1 MKKLRVLL
9 VDDEIMIREGFKRL
23 FDWEA
28 HDCEVVGEA
37 ADGMEA
43 QSRIDELQPDIVIMD
58 IMMPVRDGISATQEI
73 KSRLPHT
80 RVLILTTSTVS
91 DDLSRALEAG
101 ADGAITKS
109 NANAQLLT
117 AIRAIAAGKRWVSPE
132 IEKQIATDP
141 PVQKLTERQEQVL
154 SSIVRGLTN
163 ADIAHQLGIRE
174 DSVKEHLNLIFSK
187 IGAANRAEAV
197 AIALRRHL
205 LRF

>member
-1 MKKLRVLL
+1 MKETTVLIADDHAIVRMGLAALLEPEPGIRV
-9 VDDEIMIREGFKRL
+9 I
-23 FDWEA
+23 
-28 HDCEVVGEA
+28 GEA
-37 ADGMEA
+37 DDGDVA
-43 QSRIDELQPDIVIMD
+43 IRKAIRNRPDIVIMD

-141 PVQKLTERQEQVL
+141 PVQKLTERQEVIL

>member
-1 MKKLRVLL
+1 MKETTVLIADDHAIVRMGLAALLEPESGIRV
-9 VDDEIMIREGFKRL
+9 I
-23 FDWEA
+23 
-28 HDCEVVGEA
+28 GEA
-37 ADGMEA
+37 DDGDVAIRKAM
-43 QSRIDELQPDIVIMD
+43 RNRPDIVIMD

>member
-1 MKKLRVLL
+1 MKETTVLIADDHAIVRMGLAALLEPEPGIRV
-9 VDDEIMIREGFKRL
+9 I
-23 FDWEA
+23 
-28 HDCEVVGEA
+28 GEA
-37 ADGMEA
+37 DDGDVAIRKAM
-43 QSRIDELQPDIVIMD
+43 RNKPDIVIMD
-58 IMMPVRDGISATQEI
+58 IMMPVRDGISATQAI

-117 AIRAIAAGKRWVSPE
+117 AIRAIATGKRWVSPE

-141 PVQKLTERQEQVL
+141 PVQKLTERQEVIL

>member
-1 MKKLRVLL
+1 MKETTVLIADDHAIVRMGLAALLEPESGIRV
-9 VDDEIMIREGFKRL
+9 I
-23 FDWEA
+23 
-28 HDCEVVGEA
+28 GEA
-37 ADGMEA
+37 DDGDEA
-43 QSRIDELQPDIVIMD
+43 IRKAIRNRPDIVIMD

-141 PVQKLTERQEQVL
+141 PVQKLTERQEVIL

>member
-1 MKKLRVLL
+1 MKETTVLIADDHAIVRMGLAALLEPEPGIRV
-9 VDDEIMIREGFKRL
+9 I
-23 FDWEA
+23 
-28 HDCEVVGEA
+28 GEA
-37 ADGMEA
+37 DDGDVAIRKAM
-43 QSRIDELQPDIVIMD
+43 RNRPDIVIMD

>member
-1 MKKLRVLL
+1 MKETTVLIADDHAIVRMGLAALLEPESGIRV
-9 VDDEIMIREGFKRL
+9 I
-23 FDWEA
+23 
-28 HDCEVVGEA
+28 GEA
-37 ADGMEA
+37 DDGDVAIRKAM
-43 QSRIDELQPDIVIMD
+43 RNKPDIVIMD

-91 DDLSRALEAG
+91 DDLSRTLEAG

>member
-1 MKKLRVLL
+1 MKETTVLIADDHAIVRMGLAALLEPEPGIRV
-9 VDDEIMIREGFKRL
+9 I
-23 FDWEA
+23 
-28 HDCEVVGEA
+28 GEA
-37 ADGMEA
+37 DDGDVA
-43 QSRIDELQPDIVIMD
+43 IRKAIRNRPDIVIMD

-117 AIRAIAAGKRWVSPE
+117 AIRAIAADKRWVSPE

-141 PVQKLTERQEQVL
+141 PVQKLTERQEVIL

>member
-1 MKKLRVLL
+1 MKETTVLIADDHAIVRMGLAALLEPEPGIRV
-9 VDDEIMIREGFKRL
+9 I
-23 FDWEA
+23 
-28 HDCEVVGEA
+28 GEA
-37 ADGMEA
+37 DDGDVAIRKAM
-43 QSRIDELQPDIVIMD
+43 RNKPDIVIMD

>member
-1 MKKLRVLL
+1 MKETTVLIADDHAIVRMGLAALLEPESGIRV
-9 VDDEIMIREGFKRL
+9 I
-23 FDWEA
+23 
-28 HDCEVVGEA
+28 GEA
-37 ADGMEA
+37 DDGDVAIRKAM
-43 QSRIDELQPDIVIMD
+43 RNKPDIVIMD

-141 PVQKLTERQEQVL
+141 PVQKLTERQEVIL

>member
-1 MKKLRVLL
+1 MKETTVLIADDHAIVRMGLAALLEPESGIRV
-9 VDDEIMIREGFKRL
+9 I
-23 FDWEA
+23 
-28 HDCEVVGEA
+28 GEA
-37 ADGMEA
+37 DDGDVAIRKAM
-43 QSRIDELQPDIVIMD
+43 RNKPDIVIMD

-197 AIALRRHL
+197 TIALRRHL

>member
-1 MKKLRVLL
+1 MKETTVLIADDHAIVRMGLAALLEPESGIRV
-9 VDDEIMIREGFKRL
+9 I
-23 FDWEA
+23 
-28 HDCEVVGEA
+28 GEA
-37 ADGMEA
+37 DDGDVAIRKTM
-43 QSRIDELQPDIVIMD
+43 RNKPDIVIMD

>member
-1 MKKLRVLL
+1 MKETTVLIADDHAIVRMGLAALLEPESGIRV
-9 VDDEIMIREGFKRL
+9 I
-23 FDWEA
+23 
-28 HDCEVVGEA
+28 GEA
-37 ADGMEA
+37 DDGDVAIRKAM
-43 QSRIDELQPDIVIMD
+43 RNKPDIVIMD

>member
-1 MKKLRVLL
+1 MKETTVLIADDHAIVRMGLATLLEPESGIRV
-9 VDDEIMIREGFKRL
+9 I
-23 FDWEA
+23 
-28 HDCEVVGEA
+28 GEA
-37 ADGMEA
+37 DDGDVAIRKAM
-43 QSRIDELQPDIVIMD
+43 RNRPDIVIMD

-141 PVQKLTERQEQVL
+141 PVQKLTERQEVIL

>member
-1 MKKLRVLL
+1 MKETTVLIADDHAIVRMGLAALLEPEPGIRV
-9 VDDEIMIREGFKRL
+9 I
-23 FDWEA
+23 
-28 HDCEVVGEA
+28 GEA
-37 ADGMEA
+37 DDGDVAIRKAM
-43 QSRIDELQPDIVIMD
+43 RNKPDIVIMD

-73 KSRLPHT
+73 KSKLPHT

>member
-1 MKKLRVLL
+1 M
-9 VDDEIMIREGFKRL
+9 
-23 FDWEA
+23 
-28 HDCEVVGEA
+28 
-37 ADGMEA
+37 
-43 QSRIDELQPDIVIMD
+43 
-58 IMMPVRDGISATQEI
+58 
-73 KSRLPHT
+73 
-80 RVLILTTSTVS
+80 S

-141 PVQKLTERQEQVL
+141 PVQKLTERQEVIL

>member
-1 MKKLRVLL
+1 MKETTVLIADDHAIVRMGLAALLEPESGIRV
-9 VDDEIMIREGFKRL
+9 I
-23 FDWEA
+23 
-28 HDCEVVGEA
+28 GEA
-37 ADGMEA
+37 DDGDVAIRKAM
-43 QSRIDELQPDIVIMD
+43 RNRPDIVIMD

-141 PVQKLTERQEQVL
+141 PVQKLTERQEVIL

>member
-1 MKKLRVLL
+1 MKETTVLIADDHAIVRMGLAALLEPESSIRV
-9 VDDEIMIREGFKRL
+9 I
-23 FDWEA
+23 
-28 HDCEVVGEA
+28 GEA
-37 ADGMEA
+37 DDGDVAIRKTM
-43 QSRIDELQPDIVIMD
+43 RNKPDIVIMD

>member
-1 MKKLRVLL
+1 MKETTVLIADDHAIVRMGLAALLEPEPGIRV
-9 VDDEIMIREGFKRL
+9 I
-23 FDWEA
+23 
-28 HDCEVVGEA
+28 GEA
-37 ADGMEA
+37 DDGDVAIRKAM
-43 QSRIDELQPDIVIMD
+43 RNRPDIVIMD

-141 PVQKLTERQEQVL
+141 PVQKLTERQEVIL

>member
-1 MKKLRVLL
+1 MKETTVLIADDHAIVRMGLAALLEPESSIRV
-9 VDDEIMIREGFKRL
+9 I
-23 FDWEA
+23 
-28 HDCEVVGEA
+28 GEA
-37 ADGMEA
+37 DDGDVAIRKAM
-43 QSRIDELQPDIVIMD
+43 RNKPDIVIMD

>member
-1 MKKLRVLL
+1 MKETTVLIADDHAIVRMGLAALLEPESGIRV
-9 VDDEIMIREGFKRL
+9 I
-23 FDWEA
+23 
-28 HDCEVVGEA
+28 GEA
-37 ADGMEA
+37 DDGDVAIRKAM
-43 QSRIDELQPDIVIMD
+43 RNKPDIVIMD

-141 PVQKLTERQEQVL
+141 PIQKLTERQEQVL

>member
-1 MKKLRVLL
+1 MKETTVLIADDHAIVRMGLAALLEPEPGIRV
-9 VDDEIMIREGFKRL
+9 I
-23 FDWEA
+23 
-28 HDCEVVGEA
+28 GEA
-37 ADGMEA
+37 DDGDVAIRKAM
-43 QSRIDELQPDIVIMD
+43 RNKPDIVIMD

-141 PVQKLTERQEQVL
+141 PVQKLTERQEVIL

>member
-1 MKKLRVLL
+1 MKETTVLIADDHAIVRMGLAALLEPEPGIRV
-9 VDDEIMIREGFKRL
+9 I
-23 FDWEA
+23 
-28 HDCEVVGEA
+28 GEA
-37 ADGMEA
+37 DDGDVAIRKAM
-43 QSRIDELQPDIVIMD
+43 RNKPDIVIMD

-154 SSIVRGLTN
+154 SSSVRGLTN

>member
-1 MKKLRVLL
+1 MKETTVLIADDHAIVRMGLAALLEPEPGIRV
-9 VDDEIMIREGFKRL
+9 I
-23 FDWEA
+23 
-28 HDCEVVGEA
+28 GEA
-37 ADGMEA
+37 DDGDVAIRKAM
-43 QSRIDELQPDIVIMD
+43 RNRPDIVIMD

-73 KSRLPHT
+73 KLRLPHT

-141 PVQKLTERQEQVL
+141 PVQKLTERQEVIL

>member
-1 MKKLRVLL
+1 MKETTVLIADDHAIVRMGLAALLEPESSIRV
-9 VDDEIMIREGFKRL
+9 I
-23 FDWEA
+23 
-28 HDCEVVGEA
+28 GEA
-37 ADGMEA
+37 DDGDVAIRKAM
-43 QSRIDELQPDIVIMD
+43 RNKPDIVIMD

-141 PVQKLTERQEQVL
+141 PIQKLTERQEQVL

>member
-1 MKKLRVLL
+1 MKETTVLIADDHAIVRMGLAALLEPESGIRV
-9 VDDEIMIREGFKRL
+9 I
-23 FDWEA
+23 
-28 HDCEVVGEA
+28 GEA
-37 ADGMEA
+37 DDGDVA
-43 QSRIDELQPDIVIMD
+43 IRKAIRNRPDIVIMD

-141 PVQKLTERQEQVL
+141 PVQKLTERQEVIL

>member
-1 MKKLRVLL
+1 MKETTVLIADDHAIVRMGLAALLEPESGIRV
-9 VDDEIMIREGFKRL
+9 I
-23 FDWEA
+23 
-28 HDCEVVGEA
+28 GEA
-37 ADGMEA
+37 DDGDVA
-43 QSRIDELQPDIVIMD
+43 IRKAIRNRPDIVIMD

>member
-1 MKKLRVLL
+1 MKETTVLIADDHAIVRMGLAALLEPESGIRV
-9 VDDEIMIREGFKRL
+9 I
-23 FDWEA
+23 
-28 HDCEVVGEA
+28 GEA
-37 ADGMEA
+37 DDGDVAIRKAM
-43 QSRIDELQPDIVIMD
+43 RNKPDIVIMD

-132 IEKQIATDP
+132 IEKDR
-141 PVQKLTERQEQVL
+141 K
-154 SSIVRGLTN
+154 
-163 ADIAHQLGIRE
+163 
-174 DSVKEHLNLIFSK
+174 SV
-187 IGAANRAEAV
+187 V
-197 AIALRRHL
+197 
-205 LRF
+205 

>member
-1 MKKLRVLL
+1 MKETTVLIADDHAIVRMGLAALLEPESGIRV
-9 VDDEIMIREGFKRL
+9 I
-23 FDWEA
+23 
-28 HDCEVVGEA
+28 GEA
-37 ADGMEA
+37 DDGDVAIRKTM
-43 QSRIDELQPDIVIMD
+43 RNKPDIVIMD

-154 SSIVRGLTN
+154 SSIVRGFTN

>member
-1 MKKLRVLL
+1 MKETTVLIADDHAIVRMGLAALLEPEPGIRV
-9 VDDEIMIREGFKRL
+9 I
-23 FDWEA
+23 
-28 HDCEVVGEA
+28 GEA
-37 ADGMEA
+37 DDGDVAIRKAM
-43 QSRIDELQPDIVIMD
+43 RNKPDIVIMD

-132 IEKQIATDP
+132 IEKQIATAP

-205 LRF
+205 LKL

>member
-1 MKKLRVLL
+1 MKETTVLIADDHAIVRMGLSALLEPEPGIRV
-9 VDDEIMIREGFKRL
+9 I
-23 FDWEA
+23 
-28 HDCEVVGEA
+28 GEA
-37 ADGMEA
+37 DDGDVAIRKAM
-43 QSRIDELQPDIVIMD
+43 RNKPDIVIMD

>member
-1 MKKLRVLL
+1 MKETTVLIADDHAIVRMGLAALLEPESGIRV
-9 VDDEIMIREGFKRL
+9 I
-23 FDWEA
+23 
-28 HDCEVVGEA
+28 GEA
-37 ADGMEA
+37 DDGDVAIRKAM
-43 QSRIDELQPDIVIMD
+43 RDRPDIVIMD

-73 KSRLPHT
+73 KSRFPHT

-205 LRF
+205 LRV